1 MTIGNHGTG
10 QDCPLWKK
18 IVIGFVAILIFTP
31 IIYKVVI
38 SYPTASTNVQ
48 ILTTS
53 TKTVGQ

>member
-1 MTIGNHGTG
+1 MTIGSHGSG

-18 IVIGFVAILIFTP
+18 FVIGFVAIMIFTP

-38 SYPTASTNVQ
+38 SYPTASTNEQ
-48 ILTTS
+48 TFTTS